1 MASIQ
6 SQITDGIKDAMR
18 NKDKVRL
25 ATLRDIKSKLMLEMT
40 KTGSTDELEDAE
52 VIKIISKLQRQR
64 LDTAEVYEGQDR
76 AELAT
81 EERAQADVLAE
92 FLPKAMSEEEIEAK
106 VKEIISN
113 LGASGMGDMGKVM
126 GVASGAMAGRAE
138 GKVISKYVR
147 EILTS

>member
-1 MASIQ
+1 MSSLH
-6 SQITDGIKDAMR
+6 SQITNGIKDAMR

-25 ATLRDIKSKLMLEMT
+25 STLRDIKSKLMLEMT
-40 KTGSTDELEDAE
+40 KTGSTDELSDAE

-64 LDTAEVYEGQDR
+64 IDTAEVYDSQDR
-76 AELAT
+76 ADLA
-81 EERAQADVLAE
+81 EDERAQAEVLAT
-92 FLPKAMSEEEIEAK
+92 FLPKAMTEEEIEAK
-106 VKEIISN
+106 VKKIISD

-138 GKVISKYVR
+138 GKVISEYVR